1 MFCCTVS
8 KNGSGSFNESR
19 ITRELRYTSTM
30 CSSSVSV
37 SSFTI
42 SWKFTLFAAFICNA
56 VNCAHKAG
64 RKKKCSETFKSNM
77 YDTDHIPQHPHCSQV
92 EMGGGL
98 LMSNINQ
105 PGNQSRTKILFRKIG
120 SGGKTTHSGP

>member
-1 MFCCTVS
+1 MVVVVCGYNHKLNKKLKKKEEKKKRTNKKLTFMFCCTAS
-8 KNGSGSFNESR
+8 KNGSESFNESR

-56 VNCAHKAG
+56 VNCAHKA
-64 RKKKCSETFKSNM
+64 R
-77 YDTDHIPQHPHCSQV
+77 
-92 EMGGGL
+92 
-98 LMSNINQ
+98 
-105 PGNQSRTKILFRKIG
+105 
-120 SGGKTTHSGP
+120 